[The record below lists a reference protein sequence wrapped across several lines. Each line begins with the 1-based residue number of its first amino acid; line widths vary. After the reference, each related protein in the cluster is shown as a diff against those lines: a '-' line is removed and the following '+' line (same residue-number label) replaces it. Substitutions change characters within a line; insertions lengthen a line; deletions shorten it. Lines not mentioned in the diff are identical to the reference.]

1 MKVNEP
7 LSLIGATGLYPQV
20 SDLAQSR
27 DLHRRQAQD
36 AQMFAATWA
45 KRRFDSK
52 HKKINLEEGD
62 LVYLRLHRGYNL
74 PGLKNP
80 KLSNQRAGPF
90 KILKK
95 ISTLAYRL
103 EIPRTMQIHPVISIA
118 HLEPCLD
125 PKADPY
131 HHPRPTN
138 PPPVMEEL
146 GEWQPFKVEKVLESR
161 QQQYRR
167 GKTMTEYLVRWKGYG
182 PQHNKW
188 YGEDLLEGCLE
199 TLINF
204 ESAKGNAEA
213 VDRLQTRLAALDLE
227 PEAEPQQSSDT
238 KERSLATAASM
249 VNTTSKLDT
258 AQVLPQLLT
267 EPLRKATPPL
277 HDDRQR
283 QTRSRASEVP
293 PHQLSWL

>member
-1 MKVNEP
+1 MPSHYLLTNCLLSRCDLGVPSYCRTCHTVAPSYGGPDNKP

-80 KLSNQRAGPF
+80 KLSNQRAGLF

-95 ISTLAYRL
+95 IGTLAYRL
-103 EIPRTMQIHPVISIA
+103 EIPRTMQIRPVISIA
-118 HLEPCLD
+118 YLEPCPN

-131 HHPRPTN
+131 HCLRPTN
-138 PPPVMEEL
+138 PLPVMEEP
-146 GEWQPFKVEKVLESR
+146 GKWQPFKVEKVLKS
-161 QQQYRR
+161 
-167 GKTMTEYLVRWKGYG
+167 
-182 PQHNKW
+182 
-188 YGEDLLEGCLE
+188 
-199 TLINF
+199 
-204 ESAKGNAEA
+204 
-213 VDRLQTRLAALDLE
+213 
-227 PEAEPQQSSDT
+227 
-238 KERSLATAASM
+238 
-249 VNTTSKLDT
+249 
-258 AQVLPQLLT
+258 
-267 EPLRKATPPL
+267 
-277 HDDRQR
+277 
-283 QTRSRASEVP
+283 
-293 PHQLSWL
+293 HQ